1 MFERSPPRSM
11 SKAETALKNIDV
23 LAVDDEQVNL
33 LLFAGLLRRQG
44 VNVVTA
50 SSGYEAL
57 KLLPQHDFALILLDV
72 MMPGMDGFTTA
83 ERIRADE
90 ATRHIPIIFVTAIS
104 KEQRHVFQGYESG
117 AVDYLIKP
125 FDHEILKSKVQVF
138 VDMHRQRQAL
148 KSAGAELERTIADL
162 RVSAQALSES
172 RARYK
177 SLFTSMFNG
186 FALLS
191 YEDGQEP
198 GLAEGRVAEIN
209 PAMEHIL
216 GKARDEV
223 MGRRLGH
230 VLPDLEGYWKE
241 FAREV
246 ARSGQPSIHENYVGE
261 LGRYLRVS
269 AYVPGP
275 RLLALVAEDV
285 TARRDAEQS
294 LHERTFHDPL
304 TGLANRA
311 LFLDRVLQ
319 AMERSRRRANYQYA
333 VLFLDLDHFKPVN
346 SSLGHATGDVV
357 LRIVAE
363 RIKSVARGL
372 DTVART
378 GADEFAV
385 LLEELKNSGE
395 ALRVARRVNDEISRP
410 IEVDGQELFLSA
422 SIGVVLGPVEYE
434 QPEGMLQ
441 DAGIAMENARALGGG
456 KVKVF
461 KWAMRTKA
469 QHALSVN
476 LSLHQ
481 ALSRDQ
487 FRLYYQPILNLGT
500 GQLAG
505 FEALIRWQTDER
517 IVPPSEF
524 IPHAEQSGLIIP
536 IGHWAMTEACRT
548 AARWANGRMLPDSF
562 TVAVNLS
569 AKQFMQPDLVRQLSR
584 VLDETGLAPQR
595 LKLEITESMVMQN
608 PESVVH
614 KLRGLRE
621 IGVKVGMDDFGT
633 GYSSLSY
640 LQRFPINTLK
650 VDRSFVGDM
659 DAFEN
664 LVIVRTI
671 VSLAHNLGLDVV
683 AEGIETERQRAF
695 LAELRCEYGQGYLFS
710 PPLPEQDAQALIDAH
725 LTTPG
730 ST

>member
-1 MFERSPPRSM
+1 M
-11 SKAETALKNIDV
+11 SKAELTADAIDV

-33 LLFAGLLRRQG
+33 LLFTGLLRRQG
-44 VNVVTA
+44 INVVTA

-57 KLLPQHDFALILLDV
+57 KLIARHDFALILLDV

-90 ATRHIPIIFVTAIS
+90 NTRHIPIIFVTAIS

-125 FDHEILKSKVQVF
+125 FDHDILKSKVQVF
-138 VDMHRQRQAL
+138 VDMHRQRVAL
-148 KSAGAELERTIADL
+148 KRAGEELERTVADL
-162 RVSAQALSES
+162 RASAQALTES
-172 RARYK
+172 RTRYK

-186 FALLS
+186 FALLAYDDEARPS
-191 YEDGQEP
+191 
-198 GLAEGRVAEIN
+198 LAKARFAELN

-216 GKARDEV
+216 GHAREQV
-223 MGRRLGH
+223 LGRRVG
-230 VLPDLEGYWKE
+230 DLFPELESYWHD
-241 FAREV
+241 FLMEV
-246 ARSGQPSIHENYVGE
+246 ARSGEPGISENYVGQ

-275 RLLALVAEDV
+275 RLLAVVAEDI
-285 TARRDAEQS
+285 TARRDAEET

-311 LFLDRVLQ
+311 LFLDRMLQ
-319 AMERSRRRANYQYA
+319 ALERSRRRANYLYA

-346 SSLGHATGDVV
+346 SSLGHAAGDKV
-357 LRIVAE
+357 LRVVAE
-363 RIKSVARGL
+363 RIKGAARGL

-378 GADEFAV
+378 GADAFAV
-385 LLEELKNSGE
+385 RLAELQNSGE
-395 ALRVARRVNDEISRP
+395 AMRVARRITHEIARP
-410 IEVDGQELFLSA
+410 IEVDGQELFLTA
-422 SIGVVLGPVEYE
+422 SVGVVLGPAEYE
-434 QPEGMLQ
+434 QPEELLQ
-441 DAGIAMENARALGGG
+441 DAGIAMEVARSLGGG

-461 KWAMRTKA
+461 KWGMRTNA
-469 QHALSVN
+469 QMALSVN
-476 LSLHQ
+476 LSLHH
-481 ALSRDQ
+481 ALSKNQ
-487 FRLYYQPILNLGT
+487 FQLYYQPIINLKNST
-500 GQLAG
+500 LAG
-505 FEALIRWQTDER
+505 FEALIRWQSEDR
-517 IVPPSEF
+517 LIPPSEF

-536 IGHWAMTEACRT
+536 IGHWAMTEACRV
-548 AARWANGRMLPDSF
+548 AAQWVGRFEVPEQFNL
-562 TVAVNLS
+562 AVNLS

-584 VLDETGLAPQR
+584 VLEETHLDPRR

-621 IGVKVGMDDFGT
+621 IGAKVGMDDFGT

-683 AEGIETERQRAF
+683 AEGIETERQRRF
-695 LAELRCEYGQGYLFS
+695 LAEIDCEFGQGYLFS
-710 PPLPEQDAQALIDAH
+710 PPIPEEQATELLKANCARRGDR
-725 LTTPG
+725 
-730 ST
+730 